1 MNKILIYVVA
11 IFLIIGMGYTI
22 YSLKSENKR
31 LNNNIEALQL
41 DNARQLALTK
51 GELKEFYGKQLD
63 SLADK
68 LDIKL
73 KNITNV
79 IITKYV
85 YKDTTV
91 TTYKTET
98 VKIQGS
104 ENFSISKN
112 CAQIDATIDSI
123 GITIKK
129 IELQDKLTTFLYK
142 DFKKR
147 FLFIKWK
154 PYYTSKIYS
163 ECKQDTLQ
171 VETNI
176 KVIK

>member
-1 MNKILIYVVA
+1 MNKLSIYLFGIL
-11 IFLIIGMGYTI
+11 LIIGMGYTI

-31 LNNNIEALQL
+31 LSNNIEALQL
-41 DNARQLALTK
+41 DNARQLELTK
-51 GELKEFYGKQLD
+51 KELKKFYGAQLD

-73 KNITNV
+73 KNITNIV
-79 IITKYV
+79 ITKYV

-91 TTYKTET
+91 VTYKTET

-112 CAQIDATIDSI
+112 CAQIDATIDST

-129 IELQDKLTTFLYK
+129 IELQDRLTTFLYK
-142 DFKKR
+142 DYAKR

-154 PYYTSKIYS
+154 PYYTSKVYS
-163 ECKQDTLQ
+163 ECKKDTIQ

-176 KVIK
+176 KVLK